1 LSQSLIDPVVRADR
15 FIDTFDHLF
24 AGAGSALSD
33 DKNEARPVI
42 QFLLNQALKTE
53 QALDPNLTVL
63 NYLRD
68 RLHRCG
74 TKEGCASGDCGAC
87 TVVVSELTTDAMGQE
102 QLRYRSLNSC
112 LTFVASLHGKQLISV
127 EDLKHQGQLHSVQ
140 QAMVDCHGSQCGF
153 CTPGFVMSLFALQKN
168 SAEPASSETRHAQAH
183 EALAGNLCRC
193 TGYRPIL
200 AAAGQCCDR
209 PPSDAFDALTAQ
221 TIARLRAIAPAQTG
235 ELNDGHKRCLVP
247 LTLNDL
253 ADLYQTYPEA
263 RLLAGGTDLALEV
276 TQFHRTLPVMIYVGN
291 VAEMKK
297 VEHFEDRIEIGAAA
311 VLTDC
316 YAALSH
322 EYPDFGGLL
331 HRFASLQIRNQ
342 GTLGGNIG
350 NASPIGDAPPLLIA
364 LGAQIVLRKGAHR
377 RTLALEDFFID
388 YRVTARQESE
398 FIERI
403 IVPRANPRQAF
414 RAYKVSKRLDDD
426 ISAVCAAFR
435 VQVENGMVVDA
446 RAAFGGMAAI
456 PKRAARCEQALAG
469 QPWTEATLERACAA
483 LAEDFTPLTDFRA
496 SKEYRLLSAQN
507 LLRKY
512 FIEVQTPHIQTRV
525 TAYV

>member
-1 LSQSLIDPVVRADR
+1 M
-15 FIDTFDHLF
+15 
-24 AGAGSALSD
+24 
-33 DKNEARPVI
+33 I
-42 QFLLNQALKTE
+42 QFLLNQELKTE
-53 QALDPNLTVL
+53 HALDPNVTVL
-63 NYLRD
+63 NYLREH
-68 RLHRCG
+68 LHKPG

-87 TVVVSELTTDAMGQE
+87 TVVIGELTVDADGKDA
-102 QLRYRSLNSC
+102 LSYRSLNSC

-140 QAMVDCHGSQCGF
+140 KAMVDCHGSQCGF

-168 SAEPASSETRHAQAH
+168 STQPDTHQAH

-200 AAAGQCCDR
+200 AAAEQACGPRQPDQ
-209 PPSDAFDALTAQ
+209 FDQHQAQ
-221 TIARLRAIAPAQTG
+221 TITRLKAIAPSETG
-235 ELNDGHKRCLVP
+235 ELNSGDKRCLVP
-247 LTLNDL
+247 LTVADL
-253 ADLYQTYPEA
+253 ADLYDAYPQA

-276 TQFHRTLPVMIYVGN
+276 TQFHRPLPVMIYVGN
-291 VAEMKK
+291 VVEMKK
-297 VEHFEDRIEIGAAA
+297 IEHFDDRIEIGAATA
-311 VLTDC
+311 LTDC
-316 YAALSH
+316 YGALS
-322 EYPDFGGLL
+322 EQYPDFGELL

-350 NASPIGDAPPLLIA
+350 NASPIGDSPPLLIA
-364 LGAQIVLRKGAHR
+364 LGAKIVLRKGEQT
-377 RTLALEDFFID
+377 RTLALEDYFID

-398 FIERI
+398 FIEKI
-403 IVPRANPRQAF
+403 IVPKANGKQVF

-435 VQVENGMVVDA
+435 VQVENGAIVDA

-456 PKRAARCEQALAG
+456 PKRAAACEKALIGA
-469 QPWTEATLERACAA
+469 PWTSATIERACAA
-483 LAEDFTPLTDFRA
+483 LADDFTPLSDFRA

-512 FIEVQTPHIQTRV
+512 FIELQTPHIETRV
-525 TAYV
+525 TDYV

>member
-1 LSQSLIDPVVRADR
+1 M
-15 FIDTFDHLF
+15 
-24 AGAGSALSD
+24 
-33 DKNEARPVI
+33 I
-42 QFLLNQALKTE
+42 QFLLNQELKTE
-53 QALDPNLTVL
+53 HALDPNLTVL
-63 NYLRD
+63 NYLRE
-68 RLHRCG
+68 HVHKSG

-87 TVVVSELTTDAMGQE
+87 TVVVGELSTDEQGQDH
-102 QLRYRSLNSC
+102 LSYRSLNSC
-112 LTFVASLHGKQLISV
+112 LTFVAALHGKQLISV
-127 EDLKHQGQLHSVQ
+127 EDLKHQGRLHSVQ

-168 SAEPASSETRHAQAH
+168 SSQTDSDQEKQAQAR

-200 AAAGQCCDR
+200 AAAGQACGGQRQPDQ
-209 PPSDAFDALTAQ
+209 FDARQAQ
-221 TIARLRAIAPAQTG
+221 TIARLKSIRPQQTA
-235 ELNDGHKRCLVP
+235 ELNSGDKRCLVP
-247 LTLNDL
+247 LTVADL
-253 ADLYQTYPEA
+253 ADLYDAYPQA

-291 VAEMKK
+291 VADMKK
-297 VEHFEDRIEIGAAA
+297 IEHLEDRIEIGAATA
-311 VLTDC
+311 LTDC
-316 YAALSH
+316 YEALSS
-322 EYPDFGGLL
+322 EYPDFGELL

-350 NASPIGDAPPLLIA
+350 NASPIGDSPPLLIA
-364 LGAQIVLRKGAHR
+364 LGAKIVLRKGETT
-377 RTLALEDFFID
+377 RTLALEDYFID

-398 FIERI
+398 FIEKI
-403 IVPRANPRQAF
+403 IVPRASVKQAF

-435 VQVENGMVVDA
+435 LQVENGAIVDA

-456 PKRAARCEQALAG
+456 PKRAVHCEQALIG
-469 QPWTEATLERACAA
+469 QPWTSATIERACHA
-483 LAEDFTPLTDFRA
+483 LEQDFTPLTDFRA

-512 FIEVQTPHIQTRV
+512 FIELQTPHIQTRV

>member
-1 LSQSLIDPVVRADR
+1 M
-15 FIDTFDHLF
+15 
-24 AGAGSALSD
+24 
-33 DKNEARPVI
+33 I

-53 QALDPNLTVL
+53 HALDPNLTVL
-63 NYLRD
+63 NYLREH
-68 RLHRCG
+68 LHKTG

-87 TVVVSELTTDAMGQE
+87 TVVIGELSTDADGQDH
-102 QLRYRSLNSC
+102 LSYRSLNAC

-140 QAMVDCHGSQCGF
+140 RAMVDCHGSQCGF

-168 SAEPASSETRHAQAH
+168 SDEADSAKEKHAQAH

-200 AAAGQCCDR
+200 AAAEQACGQRQPDQ
-209 PPSDAFDALTAQ
+209 FDEHKAQ
-221 TIARLRAIAPAQTG
+221 TIARLKAIKPVQTA
-235 ELNDGHKRCLVP
+235 ELVNDDKRCLVP
-247 LTLNDL
+247 LTVADL
-253 ADLYQTYPEA
+253 ADLYEAYPQA

-291 VAEMKK
+291 VADMKK
-297 VEHFEDRIEIGAAA
+297 IEHYDDRVEIGAATA
-311 VLTDC
+311 LSDC
-316 YAALSH
+316 YEALSN
-322 EYPDFGGLL
+322 EYPDFGQLL

-350 NASPIGDAPPLLIA
+350 NASPIGDSPPLLIA
-364 LGAQIVLRKGAHR
+364 LGAKIVLRRGTQT
-377 RTLALEDFFID
+377 RTLALEDYFID

-403 IVPRANPRQAF
+403 IVPKADARQAF

-435 VQVENGMVVDA
+435 VQVDNGGVIDA
-446 RAAFGGMAAI
+446 RMAFGGMAAI
-456 PKRAARCEQALAG
+456 PKRAAHCEQALIG
-469 QPWTEATLERACAA
+469 QPWTQATVERACAA
-483 LAEDFTPLTDFRA
+483 LEQDFTPLSDFRA

-512 FIEVQTPHIQTRV
+512 FIELQTPHIETRV
-525 TAYV
+525 TAYG